1 MPINTTAMAP
11 SRGLNTRFAKL
22 RAVLPALLCAG
33 LLGGPAATAAVA
45 HQPRRAKPSHTRR
58 RHQLAHQA
66 AATVSPLAGLKWYVN
81 PSSPAAAQVAAWSS
95 GEPAQAAEIEKIAA
109 EPVAQWFGDWNSNVQ
124 TAVAGTVNAAAAL
137 QEVPQL
143 VAYDIPERDCGGYSS
158 GGATSAAAY
167 QSWIRQFAAGVGPDR
182 AVVVLEPDALAGINC
197 LSAADQATRI
207 SLLNYAVSVLRAH
220 AGVYLY
226 LDAGNSG
233 WQSASTMATRLEQ
246 AGITRATGFALNV
259 SNFYASGQEES
270 YGASI
275 SALVG
280 GKHFVIDT
288 SRNGNGS
295 DGQWCNPAGRA
306 LGTPPT
312 AATGDALVDAFLW
325 IKYPGE
331 SDGTCNGGPS
341 AGTWWPS
348 YALGLAE
355 SASF

>member
-1 MPINTTAMAP
+1 MAT
-11 SRGLNTRFAKL
+11 SRGLSTRWAKL
-22 RAVLPALLCAG
+22 RVALGALAAAA

-45 HQPRRAKPSHTRR
+45 HQPRRAKQSRTRHR
-58 RHQLAHQA
+58 QQLAHQA
-66 AATVSPLAGLKWYVN
+66 AATASPLAGLKWYVN
-81 PSSPAAAQVAAWSS
+81 PSSPAAAQVTAWTGS
-95 GEPAQAAEIEKIAA
+95 EPAQAAEVEKIAT
-109 EPVAQWFGDWNSNVQ
+109 EPVAQWFGNWNSNVQ
-124 TAVAGTVNAAAAL
+124 TAVAATVNAAAAL

-167 QSWIRQFAAGVGPDR
+167 ESWVRQFATGIGPHR
-182 AVVVLEPDALAGINC
+182 AVVILEPDALAGISC
-197 LSAADQATRI
+197 LSATDQASRI

-233 WQSASTMATRLEQ
+233 WQSASTMATRLQQ
-246 AGITRATGFALNV
+246 AGVSRATGFALNV
-259 SNFYASGQEES
+259 SNFYTTSQEES

-280 GKHFVIDT
+280 AKHFVIDT

-295 DGQWCNPAGRA
+295 SGQWCNPAGRA

-312 AATGDALVDAFLW
+312 AATGDTLVDAFLW

-355 SASF
+355 NASF